1 MNAPARKRKRLIV
14 PEVVQ
19 TSAMD
24 CGPASLKSLLEG
36 FGINANYGRLREAC
50 QTDVDGTSIDTLEDL
65 ANQLGLEAEQVMV
78 PVDHVLLSEAQTMPA
93 IAVVLQHSGL
103 THFVVVWNRCG
114 RHVQVMDPGTGRRW
128 PTWKRFLGEL
138 YVHTMPIAGEDCRE
152 WTGSDEFIAPLLKR
166 LKRLVISQSAAR
178 GMINTALS
186 DPKWRSFAALDAA
199 TRLTDLLVGSRS
211 LKPGSQACKVL
222 EGFFDRS
229 RQAPDN
235 PFDTIPAKYWTLFA
249 DPATSQEHDQVF
261 LRGAVLVRV
270 HGLKSIRQ
278 PSLAPGEASF
288 AENSLPLSPELA
300 AAIEEPPGRPG
311 RDFLR
316 MLASDGL
323 LAPLFLSCALILS
336 AAGLVFEAVLFRG
349 LLDMGG
355 LLATNEQRII
365 AMGVLIL
372 FLLSMFFLELPVVSG
387 LWRLGR
393 HLESR
398 LRIAFQKKIPRL
410 GDQYFHSRLTSDM
423 AERCHSAHLLRILP
437 STSGRL
443 IRSSF
448 TLALTTAGIAWL
460 DPSGAP
466 IAVIVAIL
474 AVVLPLSAQPLLTER
489 DLKLRTL
496 GGALTRFYLD
506 ALLGL
511 VPVRTH
517 GAEDSL
523 RKEHEAMLSEWMHAG
538 VKFLRAS
545 VTVESLL
552 SFAGFG
558 LAAWLLYSHME
569 RSGQMGSVMLLVYW
583 ALSLPAQGRGV
594 ARLARQYPAMRN
606 VILRLFEPLGAPD
619 ETNQSRKH
627 GKSDTFEISNQKRE
641 HGPPKGAALSVEQVT
656 ALAAGNIILQ
666 EINLVVDSG
675 SHVAIVGPSGAG
687 KSSLVGLFLGWYRAT
702 SGRILVDGK
711 PLEGEHLYSLRQQT
725 AWVDPAV
732 QLWNQSFLAN
742 LRYGSPEDSLRSFSQ
757 ALDAAGLREV
767 LEHLPDGLQTVLGEG
782 GGLVSG
788 GQGQRVRLGRG
799 MLRQEARLVVL
810 DEPFRGLDRG
820 QRHMLILQARQWWRH
835 ATLLCV
841 THDVGETQDF
851 DRVIVMDGG
860 RIIEDNHPRCLL
872 EKPDSRY
879 RTLMEA
885 EKAIITGLWTD
896 RHWRR
901 LRMENG
907 VLKESKEE
915 DRAGV
920 KTS

>member
-1 MNAPARKRKRLIV
+1 M
-14 PEVVQ
+14 
-19 TSAMD
+19 
-24 CGPASLKSLLEG
+24 
-36 FGINANYGRLREAC
+36 
-50 QTDVDGTSIDTLEDL
+50 
-65 ANQLGLEAEQVMV
+65 
-78 PVDHVLLSEAQTMPA
+78 
-93 IAVVLQHSGL
+93 L
-103 THFVVVWNRCG
+103 T
-114 RHVQVMDPGTGRRW
+114 
-128 PTWKRFLGEL
+128 
-138 YVHTMPIAGEDCRE
+138 
-152 WTGSDEFIAPLLKR
+152 
-166 LKRLVISQSAAR
+166 
-178 GMINTALS
+178 
-186 DPKWRSFAALDAA
+186 
-199 TRLTDLLVGSRS
+199 
-211 LKPGSQACKVL
+211 
-222 EGFFDRS
+222 
-229 RQAPDN
+229 
-235 PFDTIPAKYWTLFA
+235 
-249 DPATSQEHDQVF
+249 
-261 LRGAVLVRV
+261 
-270 HGLKSIRQ
+270 
-278 PSLAPGEASF
+278 
-288 AENSLPLSPELA
+288 
-300 AAIEEPPGRPG
+300 
-311 RDFLR
+311 
-316 MLASDGL
+316 SDGL
-323 LAPLFLSCALILS
+323 FAPLFLASALTLS

-355 LLATNEQRII
+355 LLATNEQRVI
-365 AMGVLIL
+365 AVGMLLL
-372 FLLSMFFLELPVVSG
+372 FLLSMFLLELPIVSG

-423 AERCHSAHLLRILP
+423 AERCHSVHLLRSLP
-437 STSGRL
+437 TIGGRL

-448 TLALTTAGIAWL
+448 TLALTTVGIAWL

-466 IAVIVAIL
+466 MAIIVAIL

-558 LAAWLLYSHME
+558 LAAWLLYSHMD

-583 ALSLPAQGRGV
+583 ALSLPAQGRAV
-594 ARLARQYPAMRN
+594 ARLARQYPTMRN

-619 ETNQSRKH
+619 EANQSSQNVK
-627 GKSDTFEISNQKRE
+627 GGPRE
-641 HGPPKGAALSVEQVT
+641 TSHQRTEQESQSGVALRIEQAS
-656 ALAAGNIILQ
+656 ALAAGHIILQ
-666 EINLVVDSG
+666 EINLTIDSG
-675 SHVAIVGPSGAG
+675 SQVAIIGPSGAG
-687 KSSLVGLFLGWYRAT
+687 KSSLVGLFLGWYQAT
-702 SGRILVDGK
+702 SGRVLVDGK
-711 PLEGEHLYSLRQQT
+711 PLEGDRLHALRQQT

-732 QLWNQSFLAN
+732 QLWNRSFLAN
-742 LRYGSPEDSLRSFSQ
+742 LRYGSPEDSFRSFSQ
-757 ALDAAGLREV
+757 TLDAAGLREV

-799 MLRQEARLVVL
+799 MLRQGARLVIL

-820 QRHMLILQARQWWRH
+820 QRHMLLLHARQWWRH

-841 THDVGETQDF
+841 THDVGETENF
-851 DRVIVMDGG
+851 DRVIVMNGG
-860 RIIEDNHPRCLL
+860 RIIEDDHPHSLL
-872 EKPDSRY
+872 EKPNSRY

-885 EKAIITGLWTD
+885 ERAIRTSFRTD
-896 RHWRR
+896 GRWRR
-901 LRMENG
+901 LRMEGG

-915 DRAGV
+915 GRERC
-920 KTS
+920 

>member
-1 MNAPARKRKRLIV
+1 MNAPARKRKRHIV

-65 ANQLGLEAEQVMV
+65 ANQLGLEAEQIMA
-78 PVDHVLLSEAQTMPA
+78 PIDHVLLSETQNMPA

-103 THFVVVWNRCG
+103 THFVVAWNRCG
-114 RHVQVMDPGTGRRW
+114 RRVQVMDPGTGRRW

-138 YVHTMPIAGEDCRE
+138 YVHTMPISGKDCRE
-152 WTGSDEFIAPLLKR
+152 WTGSDDFLVPLLRR
-166 LKRLVISQSAAR
+166 LKYLVISESTAN
-178 GMINTALS
+178 GLIDIALS
-186 DPKWRSFAALDAA
+186 DPNWRSFAALDAA

-211 LKPGSQACKVL
+211 LRPGPQARRVL
-222 EGFFDRS
+222 EGFFDHS
-229 RQAPDN
+229 RHGSDR
-235 PFDTIPAKYWTLFA
+235 PFDTIPAKHWTMFP
-249 DPATSQEHDQVF
+249 DPATPQESNQLF
-261 LRGAVLVRV
+261 LRGAVLVRIRGPKAV
-270 HGLKSIRQ
+270 QSSIFAAGKG
-278 PSLAPGEASF
+278 PSPED
-288 AENSLPLSPELA
+288 SLLLSPELV
-300 AAIEEPPGRPG
+300 AAIEEPPSRPG

-323 LAPLFLSCALILS
+323 LAPLFLASALMLS

-355 LLATNEQRII
+355 MLATNEQRVI
-365 AMGVLIL
+365 AMGVLL
-372 FLLSMFFLELPVVSG
+372 FFLLSMFLLELPIVSG

-410 GDQYFHSRLTSDM
+410 GDPYFHSRLTSDM
-423 AERCHSAHLLRILP
+423 AERCHSVHLLRSLP
-437 STSGRL
+437 AVGGRL

-448 TLALTTAGIAWL
+448 TLALTTVGIAWL

-466 IAVIVAIL
+466 TAIIVAIL
-474 AVVLPLSAQPLLTER
+474 AVALPLFAQPLLTER

-517 GAEDSL
+517 GAENSL
-523 RKEHEAMLSEWMHAG
+523 RKEHETMLSEWMHAG

-558 LAAWLLYSHME
+558 LAAWLLYSHMD

-606 VILRLFEPLGAPD
+606 VILRLFEPLGAPEEAD
-619 ETNQSRKH
+619 QSRQD
-627 GKSDTFEISNQKRE
+627 GKAGPRETSHQRTEQESQKGVALRIE
-641 HGPPKGAALSVEQVT
+641 QASAGAT
-656 ALAAGNIILQ
+656 GHIILQ
-666 EINLVVDSG
+666 EINLTIDSG
-675 SHVAIVGPSGAG
+675 SQVAIIGPSGAG
-687 KSSLVGLFLGWYRAT
+687 KSSLVGLFLGWYQAT
-702 SGRILVDGK
+702 SGRVLVDGN
-711 PLEGEHLYSLRQQT
+711 PLEGDRLHALREQT

-732 QLWNQSFLAN
+732 QLWNRSFLAN
-742 LRYGSPEDSLRSFSQ
+742 IRYGSPEDGFRSFSQ
-757 ALDAAGLREV
+757 TLDAAGLREV

-799 MLRQEARLVVL
+799 LFRQGARLVIL
-810 DEPFRGLDRG
+810 DEPFHGLDRG
-820 QRHMLILQARQWWRH
+820 QRRMLLLHARQWWCH

-841 THDVGETQDF
+841 THDVGETEDF

-860 RIIEDNHPRCLL
+860 RIIEDDPPHALL
-872 EKPDSRY
+872 EKPNSRY

-885 EKAIITGLWTD
+885 EKAIRTSFRTD
-896 RHWRR
+896 RRWRR
-901 LRMENG
+901 LRMDSG
-907 VLKESKEE
+907 VLKEIKEE
-915 DRAGV
+915 DRGRC
-920 KTS
+920 

>member
-1 MNAPARKRKRLIV
+1 MNTPAKKRKRLIV

-19 TSAMD
+19 TSDMD

-50 QTDVDGTSIDTLEDL
+50 QTDVDGTSINTMEDL
-65 ANQLGLEAEQVMV
+65 ANQLGLEAEQIMV
-78 PVDHVLLSEAQTMPA
+78 PIDHVLLSEAQTMPA

-103 THFVVVWNRCG
+103 THFVVIWNRCG

-152 WTGSDEFIAPLLKR
+152 WAETDEFLMPLLRR
-166 LKRLVISQSAAR
+166 LKRLVISQSTAK
-178 GMINTALS
+178 GLINTALS

-199 TRLTDLLVGSRS
+199 TRLTDLLVDSRS
-211 LKPGSQACKVL
+211 LRRGPQACKVL

-229 RQAPDN
+229 RHESN
-235 PFDTIPAKYWTLFA
+235 KPFDTIPAKYWTIFA
-249 DPATSQEHDQVF
+249 NQATSQEYDQVF
-261 LRGAVLVRV
+261 LRGAVLVRIR
-270 HGLKSIRQ
+270 GLKAIQQSTF
-278 PSLAPGEASF
+278 APGKDPSPKG
-288 AENSLPLSPELA
+288 SLPLSPELV
-300 AAIEEPPGRPG
+300 AAIEEPPSRPG

-323 LAPLFLSCALILS
+323 LAPLFLASALTLS

-355 LLATNEQRII
+355 LLATNEQRVI
-365 AMGVLIL
+365 AMGVLL
-372 FLLSMFFLELPVVSG
+372 FFLLSMLLLELPIVSG

-423 AERCHSAHLLRILP
+423 AERCHSVHLLRSLP
-437 STSGRL
+437 AIGGRL

-448 TLALTTAGIAWL
+448 TLTLTTVGIAWL

-466 IAVIVAIL
+466 IAIIVAIL

-523 RKEHEAMLSEWMHAG
+523 RKEHEIMLSEWMHAG

-552 SFAGFG
+552 SLAGFG
-558 LAAWLLYSHME
+558 LAAWLLYSHMD

-583 ALSLPAQGRGV
+583 ALSLPAQGRAV
-594 ARLARQYPAMRN
+594 ARLARQYPTMRN

-619 ETNQSRKH
+619 ETNQSRQH
-627 GKSDTFEISNQKRE
+627 GKGGPRETSHQGTQQESQK
-641 HGPPKGAALSVEQVT
+641 GVALRIEQVS

-666 EINLVVDSG
+666 EINLAIDSG
-675 SHVAIVGPSGAG
+675 SHVAIVGSSGAG
-687 KSSLVGLFLGWYRAT
+687 KSSLVGLFLGWYQAA
-702 SGRILVDGK
+702 SGKVLVDGK
-711 PLEGEHLYSLRQQT
+711 PLEGDRLYALRQQT

-732 QLWNQSFLAN
+732 QLWNRSFLAN
-742 LRYGSPEDSLRSFSQ
+742 LRYGSPEDGFQSFSQ
-757 ALDAAGLREV
+757 TLDAAGLRNV
-767 LEHLPDGLQTVLGEG
+767 LEDLPDGLQTVLGEG

-810 DEPFRGLDRG
+810 DEPFRGLDRE
-820 QRHMLILQARQWWRH
+820 QRHMLILRARQWWRH

-841 THDVGETQDF
+841 THDVGETEDF

-860 RIIEDNHPRCLL
+860 RIIEDDHPRCLL
-872 EKPDSRY
+872 EKPGSRY

-885 EKAIITGLWTD
+885 EKAIRTGLWTD
-896 RHWRR
+896 KRWRR
-901 LRMENG
+901 LTMEKG

-915 DRAGV
+915 DKG
-920 KTS
+920 KC